1 MLLNEHSVN
10 ILSTDY
16 YVFEHFHSPSLD
28 AKKKIVN
35 GTINVNCTIINNF
48 SNEISQVVFEIPYFN
63 SITFSY

>member
-28 AKKKIVN
+28 AKKK
-35 GTINVNCTIINNF
+35 NCKWN
-48 SNEISQVVFEIPYFN
+48 Y
-63 SITFSY
+63 